1 MAIKYCPFNGN
12 PCTNVC
18 ALYDS
23 EINSCEFKD
32 HSQFMSECITELT
45 DALIDKL
52 DEIEDVLL
60 GDIK

>member
-12 PCTNVC
+12 PCTNEC

-32 HSQFMSECITELT
+32 KSQFMSECITELT
-45 DALIDKL
+45 DVLIDKL
-52 DEIEDVLL
+52 D
-60 GDIK
+60 